1 MDTESHIQT
10 LMEMGFPREEA
21 LNALKATG
29 HDPNK
34 AIAYLFGE
42 LEGPQAQG
50 TENEPIEID
59 PETQGQH
66 QYDTVNVEVPS
77 DLPDFLGQYALKS
90 ESQLNVSGPPPVPTS
105 PRPQI
110 AEFAQPLT
118 DFIEIG
124 RSEPMSS
131 EDEVGPSRYDSI
143 SDSDS
148 DSESLP
154 NIKTEGHLVPQL
166 RKKIPGYRYWVPVL
180 AGLCQVRHFVEAVLS
195 VEGDKVTPFVEE
207 LQKIVKFV
215 GNFKKSNEWYI
226 LVDDL
231 LRNASATGLEDA
243 LSPEEEAIVNIYKEL
258 VDAIPELAPV
268 LNSSVESVE
277 EEITNDIN
285 LLELDLD
292 VRKLS
297 LYLTLNE
304 QFWGQN
310 FERLGVVKYRSVAPI
325 VTVHLMDDD
334 DNTLHPLFLKEI
346 FYPEVYSDK
355 ALEQVQKHVASA
367 QQADHERRA
376 ISKKLFDLN
385 FFEGKRLGHLLNQA
399 TAMLKPTH
407 ANASNDL
414 ENLAEQ
420 MESLRNELI
429 DRQNN
434 AQSTIQSVQQQMADF
449 TGVILEVPL
458 LRRYRLQGVIMNDQ
472 WYYFRQRD
480 VWVKMENAELID
492 FEQVEADVYNC
503 TRNGTQPVTLLYGD
517 AEDEPDWSDYESS
530 SESDDSKDDVIE
542 VSSESEAENAIKLDD
557 EVSSNDK
564 GKVQL
569 ENKDLIQAG
578 DKGDVIE
585 IDDKEEL
592 VQSDEKSKAKEDELI
607 DLGSP

>member
-1 MDTESHIQT
+1 MDTEAHIQT

-50 TENEPIEID
+50 TENQPIEID
-59 PETQGQH
+59 NETHSQH
-66 QYDTVNVEVPS
+66 HYDTVNVDIPT
-77 DLPDFLGQYALKS
+77 DLPDFLGQYNLKS
-90 ESQLNVSGPPPVPTS
+90 ESQLNVSGPPVPSS

-110 AEFAQPLT
+110 GDLSQPLT

-131 EDEVGPSRYDSI
+131 EDEVGPSRYDSL

-180 AGLCQVRHFVEAVLS
+180 AGLCQIRHFIDVVLS

-215 GNFKKSNEWYI
+215 DNFKRSKEWYI
-226 LVDDL
+226 LVDEL
-231 LRNASATGLEDA
+231 LRNASATGQEDA
-243 LSPEEEAIVNIYKEL
+243 LVPEEEAIVNVYKEL
-258 VDAIPELAPV
+258 IDAIPELAPV
-268 LNSSVESVE
+268 LNSKVESVE

-325 VTVHLMDDD
+325 ITVHLMDDD

-385 FFEGKRLGHLLNQA
+385 FFEGKRLGNLLSQA
-399 TAMLKPTH
+399 TAMLRPTH
-407 ANASNDL
+407 ADASNDL
-414 ENLAEQ
+414 EKLAEQ

-429 DRQNN
+429 DRQKN
-434 AQSTIQSVQQQMADF
+434 AQSTIHSIQQQMADF
-449 TGVILEVPL
+449 TGVILAVPL

-480 VWVKMENAELID
+480 VWVKMEDAELID

-530 SESDDSKDDVIE
+530 SGSDDSKSDVIE
-542 VSSESEAENAIKLDD
+542 ISSESEDENAIKLDD
-557 EVSSNDK
+557 EATSDK
-564 GKVQL
+564 GKIQL
-569 ENKDLIQAG
+569 ETEDVIRT
-578 DKGDVIE
+578 DDREDVIE
-585 IDDKEEL
+585 IDDKEDL
-592 VQSDEKSKAKEDELI
+592 VQVDEKSKAKEDELI
-607 DLGSP
+607 DLVSP